1 MLASEKTPT
10 SPHTPF
16 PPRPPVGQAA
26 GGAARIEAW
35 APGAGRTGW
44 TAGCHLLPGWP
55 LLPQRR
61 PADAARGGAW
71 GGVRAWVAAGGAL
84 LVLGGCVGTPVKTF
98 AVQEDFGSVA
108 TYSRLFDATPAQTCE
123 ASRRALLS
131 QGYVITS
138 EAQELVEGSKSFQ
151 PEPEAHLQMVV
162 RVVCVPEAV
171 DGQVSLGFVTA
182 TQDTYA
188 LRKTNNSASLGVG
201 GVGSVSLPVSS
212 TSESLVRVGSETIS
226 KDTFYESFFDLVKRY
241 LVMGSVQPQ

>member
-1 MLASEKTPT
+1 MLAFEEQPMKNLPLA
-10 SPHTPF
+10 
-16 PPRPPVGQAA
+16 VGPLPNRGRFARHLSCAVARIVRKALAVAAA
-26 GGAARIEAW
+26 GGAA
-35 APGAGRTGW
+35 
-44 TAGCHLLPGWP
+44 
-55 LLPQRR
+55 
-61 PADAARGGAW
+61 
-71 GGVRAWVAAGGAL
+71 

-98 AVQEDFGSVA
+98 AVPENFGSVA

-131 QGYVITS
+131 QGYVINTKS
-138 EAQELVEGSKSFQ
+138 KDQVEGSKSFQ

-162 RVVCVPEAV
+162 RVVCVSESQ
-171 DGQVSLGFVTA
+171 DGQLSLGFVTA
-182 TQDTYA
+182 IQDTYA

-241 LVMGSVQPQ
+241 LAMDPSTTD